1 MIIAMMN
8 RRMMM
13 ELLIIGNKEG
23 NRTRNNIDY
32 KNIDNY
38 NNNTCNDDDNNS
50 C

>member
-13 ELLIIGNKEG
+13 ELLLIGNKEG
-23 NRTRNNIDY
+23 NRTRHNSNY

-38 NNNTCNDDDNNS
+38 NNNT
-50 C
+50 